1 MKSLKWEKYEVTN
14 MNYKIISDSS
24 SNVLE
29 LCGAPFASAPLKI
42 VAGDR
47 EFVDNPALDLAGMV
61 DFLKKYKGKSG
72 SSCPNVGEWLD
83 AFGDAENVF
92 CVTISKNLSGSYN
105 AALQACEEYMS
116 EHPGRKAYVFDS
128 LSAGPELA
136 MIIDK
141 IRELAES
148 GASFEAIRDGVLD
161 YHNHLHTLFC
171 LQSMN
176 NLARNGRVNP
186 AVAKIA
192 TALGI
197 RVVGD
202 AVGGQLNPT
211 LKPRGEKKALQ
222 TIMEQMEL
230 RGLYDGGEVR
240 ISHCFN
246 EAAAL
251 ELKGMLLKKYP
262 NLRFIIEHTTAL
274 CSYYAEVGGL
284 IIGYSGKYNTDNLN
298 HEH

>member
-1 MKSLKWEKYEVTN
+1 MKF
-14 MNYKIISDSS
+14 KIVSDSS

-29 LCGAPFASAPLKI
+29 LAGIPFSCAPLKI
-42 VAGDR
+42 NAGGK
-47 EFVDNPALDLAGMV
+47 EYIDNPQLDLAGMI
-61 DFLKKYKGKSG
+61 DDLKKHKGKSG
-72 SSCPNVGEWLD
+72 TSCPNVAEWLD
-83 AFGDAENVF
+83 AFEDAENIF
-92 CVTISKNLSGSYN
+92 CVTISKHLSGSYS
-105 AALQACEEYMS
+105 AAQQACTEYME
-116 EHPGRKAYVFDS
+116 EHPDRKAYVFDS

-141 IRELAES
+141 TRELIA
-148 GASFEAIRDGVLD
+148 ADLSFEEIRDTVLD

-222 TIMEQMEL
+222 TLMEQMEL
-230 RGLYDGGEVR
+230 RGLANGGEVR
-240 ISHCFN
+240 IAHCYN
-246 EAAAL
+246 SSAAL
-251 ELKGMLLKKYP
+251 ELKEMLQRKYP
-262 NLRFIIEHTTAL
+262 NLRFIIEPTTAL

>member
-1 MKSLKWEKYEVTN
+1 MKF
-14 MNYKIISDSS
+14 KIVSDSS

-29 LCGAPFASAPLKI
+29 LADIPYSSVPLKI
-42 VAGDR
+42 VAG
-47 EFVDNPALDLAGMV
+47 EKEYIDNTALDLAGMV
-61 DFLKKYKGKSG
+61 SDLKKHKGKSG
-72 SSCPNVGEWLD
+72 TSCPNVAEWLD
-83 AFGDAENVF
+83 AFEDAENVF

-105 AALQACEEYMS
+105 AAMQACSEYM
-116 EHPGRKAYVFDS
+116 EQHPDRKAYVFDS
-128 LSAGPELA
+128 LSAGPELG

-141 IRELAES
+141 TRELIAQ
-148 GASFEAIRDGVLD
+148 GLSFEEIRDGVLD
-161 YHNHLHTLFC
+161 YHNHCHTLFC

-222 TIMEQMEL
+222 TLMEQMEQ
-230 RGLYDGGEVR
+230 RKLYDGALVR
-240 ISHCFN
+240 IAHCFN
-246 EAAAL
+246 SEAAL
-251 ELKGMLLKKYP
+251 ELKEMLQKKYP
-262 NLRFIIEHTTAL
+262 NCRFIIEHTTAL

-284 IIGYSGKYNTDNLN
+284 IIGYQGKYNTDNLN

>member
-1 MKSLKWEKYEVTN
+1 MKF
-14 MNYKIISDSS
+14 KIVSDSS
-24 SNVLE
+24 SNILE
-29 LCGAPFASAPLKI
+29 LSGIAYSSVPLKI
-42 VAGDR
+42 VAGNKEYID
-47 EFVDNPALDLAGMV
+47 DINLDLAGMV
-61 DFLKKYKGKSG
+61 GDLKKHKGKSG
-72 SSCPNVGEWLD
+72 TSCPNVAEWLE
-83 AFGDAENVF
+83 AFEDAENIF
-92 CVTISKNLSGSYN
+92 CVTITKHLSGSYN
-105 AALQACEEYMS
+105 AAFQACREYME
-116 EHPGRKAYVFDS
+116 EHPDRKAFVFDS

-141 IRELAES
+141 TRELIEA
-148 GASFEAIRDGVLD
+148 GLSFEEIRDTVLD

-222 TIMEQMEL
+222 TLMEQMEL
-230 RGLYDGGEVR
+230 RGLSDGGEVR
-240 ISHCFN
+240 ISHCYN
-246 EAAAL
+246 SGAAL
-251 ELKGMLLKKYP
+251 ELKEMLQRKYP
-262 NLRFIIEHTTAL
+262 NIKFIIEPTTAL

-298 HEH
+298 FEH

>member
-1 MKSLKWEKYEVTN
+1 MKF
-14 MNYKIISDSS
+14 KIVSDSS
-24 SNVLE
+24 SNVL
-29 LCGAPFASAPLKI
+29 AYSRMPFSCAPLKV
-42 VAGDR
+42 VAGDK
-47 EFVDNPALDLAGMV
+47 EYIDNPELNLAGMV
-61 DFLKKYKGKSG
+61 DDLKKYKGKSG
-72 SSCPNVGEWLD
+72 TSCPNVHEWLD
-83 AFGDAENVF
+83 AFDDAENVF

-105 AALQACEEYMS
+105 AAIQACNEYME
-116 EHPGRKAYVFDS
+116 EHPDRKAYVFDS

-141 IRELAES
+141 TCELIEQ
-148 GASFEAIRDGVLD
+148 GLSFEEIRDGVLD
-161 YHNHLHTLFC
+161 YHNHCHTLFC

-222 TIMEQMEL
+222 TLMEQMEI
-230 RGLYDGGEVR
+230 RGLFDGALVR
-240 ISHCFN
+240 IAHCFN
-246 EAAAL
+246 PAAAQ
-251 ELKGMLLKKYP
+251 ELKDMIQKKYP
-262 NLRFIIEHTTAL
+262 NCRFIIEQTSAL
-274 CSYYAEVGGL
+274 CSFYAEVGGL
-284 IIGYSGKYNTDNLN
+284 IIGYQGKYNTDNLN
-298 HEH
+298 FEH

>member
-1 MKSLKWEKYEVTN
+1 MKF
-14 MNYKIISDSS
+14 KIVSDSS
-24 SNVLE
+24 SNVLTYSRM
-29 LCGAPFASAPLKI
+29 PFSCAPLKV
-42 VAGDR
+42 VAGDK
-47 EFVDNPALDLAGMV
+47 EYIDNPELNLAGMV
-61 DFLKKYKGKSG
+61 DDLKKYKGKSG
-72 SSCPNVGEWLD
+72 TSCPNVQEWLD
-83 AFGDAENVF
+83 AFDDAENVF

-105 AALQACEEYMS
+105 AAIQACNEYME
-116 EHPGRKAYVFDS
+116 EHPDRKAYVFDS

-141 IRELAES
+141 TCELIEQ
-148 GASFEAIRDGVLD
+148 GLSFEEIRDGVLD
-161 YHNHLHTLFC
+161 YHNHCHTLFC

-222 TIMEQMEL
+222 TLMEQMEI
-230 RGLYDGGEVR
+230 RGLFDGALVR
-240 ISHCFN
+240 IAHCFN
-246 EAAAL
+246 PAAAQ
-251 ELKGMLLKKYP
+251 ELKDMIQKKYP
-262 NLRFIIEHTTAL
+262 NCSFIIEQTSAL
-274 CSYYAEVGGL
+274 CSFYAEVGGL
-284 IIGYSGKYNTDNLN
+284 IIGYQGKYNTDNLN
-298 HEH
+298 FEH

>member
-1 MKSLKWEKYEVTN
+1 MKF
-14 MNYKIISDSS
+14 KIVSDSS
-24 SNVLE
+24 SNILSLSGIPYSSV
-29 LCGAPFASAPLKI
+29 PLKI
-42 VAGDR
+42 IAGDK
-47 EFVDNPALDLAGMV
+47 EYVDNAALDLAGMV
-61 DFLKKYKGKSG
+61 GDLKKHKGKSG
-72 SSCPNVGEWLD
+72 TSCPNVGEWLE
-83 AFGDAENVF
+83 AFEDAEIVF
-92 CVTISKNLSGSYN
+92 CVTITKHLSGSYN
-105 AALQACEEYMS
+105 AALQACNEYME
-116 EHPGRKAYVFDS
+116 EHPERKAFVFDS

-141 IRELAES
+141 VRELIDA
-148 GASFEAIRDGVLD
+148 GKDFETICDTVLD

-197 RVVGD
+197 RIVGD

-211 LKPRGEKKALQ
+211 LKPRGEKRALQ
-222 TIMEQMEL
+222 TLMEQMEI
-230 RGLYDGGEVR
+230 RGLKDGGEVR
-240 ISHCFN
+240 IAHCFN
-246 EAAAL
+246 SGAAL
-251 ELKGMLLKKYP
+251 ELKEMLQRKYP
-262 NLRFIIEHTTAL
+262 NIRFIIEPTTAL

>member
-1 MKSLKWEKYEVTN
+1 MKF
-14 MNYKIISDSS
+14 KIVSDSS
-24 SNVLE
+24 SNVLTYSRM
-29 LCGAPFASAPLKI
+29 PFSCAPLKV
-42 VAGDR
+42 VAGDK
-47 EFVDNPALDLAGMV
+47 EYIDNPELNLAGMV
-61 DFLKKYKGKSG
+61 DDLKKYKGKSG
-72 SSCPNVGEWLD
+72 TSCPNVHEWLD
-83 AFGDAENVF
+83 AFDDAENVF

-105 AALQACEEYMS
+105 AAIQACNEYME
-116 EHPGRKAYVFDS
+116 EHPDRKAYVFDS

-141 IRELAES
+141 TCELIEQ
-148 GASFEAIRDGVLD
+148 GLSFEEIRDGVLD
-161 YHNHLHTLFC
+161 YHNHCHTLFC

-222 TIMEQMEL
+222 TLMEQMEI
-230 RGLYDGGEVR
+230 RGLFDGAPVR
-240 ISHCFN
+240 IAHCFN
-246 EAAAL
+246 PAAAQ
-251 ELKGMLLKKYP
+251 ELKDMIQKKYP
-262 NLRFIIEHTTAL
+262 NCRFIIEQTSAL
-274 CSYYAEVGGL
+274 CSFYAEVGGL
-284 IIGYSGKYNTDNLN
+284 IIGYQGKYNTDNLN
-298 HEH
+298 FEH

>member
-1 MKSLKWEKYEVTN
+1 MKF
-14 MNYKIISDSS
+14 KIVSDSS
-24 SNVLE
+24 SNVLTYSRM
-29 LCGAPFASAPLKI
+29 PFSCAPLKV
-42 VAGDR
+42 VAGDK
-47 EFVDNPALDLAGMV
+47 EYIDNPELNLAGMV
-61 DFLKKYKGKSG
+61 NDLKKYKGKSG
-72 SSCPNVGEWLD
+72 TSCPNVQEWLD
-83 AFGDAENVF
+83 AFDDAENVF

-105 AALQACEEYMS
+105 AAIQACNEYME
-116 EHPGRKAYVFDS
+116 EHPDRKAYVFDS

-141 IRELAES
+141 TCELIEQ
-148 GASFEAIRDGVLD
+148 GLSFEEIRDGVLD
-161 YHNHLHTLFC
+161 YHNHCHTLFC

-222 TIMEQMEL
+222 TLMEQMEI
-230 RGLYDGGEVR
+230 RGLFDGALVR
-240 ISHCFN
+240 IAHCFN
-246 EAAAL
+246 LAAAQ
-251 ELKGMLLKKYP
+251 ELKDMIQKKYP
-262 NLRFIIEHTTAL
+262 NCRFIIEQTSAL
-274 CSYYAEVGGL
+274 CSFYAEVGGL
-284 IIGYSGKYNTDNLN
+284 IIGYQGKYNTDNLN
-298 HEH
+298 FEH

>member
-1 MKSLKWEKYEVTN
+1 MKF
-14 MNYKIISDSS
+14 KIVSDSS

-29 LCGAPFASAPLKI
+29 LADIPYSSVPLKI
-42 VAGDR
+42 VAG
-47 EFVDNPALDLAGMV
+47 EKEYIDNTALDLAGMV
-61 DFLKKYKGKSG
+61 SDLKKHKGKSG
-72 SSCPNVGEWLD
+72 TSCPNVAEWLD
-83 AFGDAENVF
+83 AFEDAENVF

-105 AALQACEEYMS
+105 AAMQACSEYM
-116 EHPGRKAYVFDS
+116 EQHPDRKAYVFDS
-128 LSAGPELA
+128 LSAGPELG

-141 IRELAES
+141 TRELIAQ
-148 GASFEAIRDGVLD
+148 GLSFEEIRDGVLD
-161 YHNHLHTLFC
+161 YHNHCHTLFC

-222 TIMEQMEL
+222 TLMEQM
-230 RGLYDGGEVR
+230 
-240 ISHCFN
+240 
-246 EAAAL
+246 
-251 ELKGMLLKKYP
+251 
-262 NLRFIIEHTTAL
+262 
-274 CSYYAEVGGL
+274 
-284 IIGYSGKYNTDNLN
+284 
-298 HEH
+298 

>member
-1 MKSLKWEKYEVTN
+1 MK
-14 MNYKIISDSS
+14 YKIISDSS
-24 SNVLE
+24 SNIIEMQGV
-29 LCGAPFASAPLKI
+29 PYASVPLKI
-42 VAGDR
+42 MAGDK
-47 EFVDNPALDLAGMV
+47 EYVDDATLDLAGMV
-61 DFLKKYKGKSG
+61 GDLKKYKGKSG
-72 SSCPNVGEWLD
+72 SSCPNVQEWLD
-83 AFGDAENVF
+83 AFEDAEQVF

-105 AALQACEEYMS
+105 AAVQACGEYLD
-116 EHPGRKAYVFDS
+116 EHPDRKAYVFDS

-141 IRELAES
+141 IHELAEA
-148 GASFEAIRDGVLD
+148 GASFEEIRDGVLD

-211 LKPRGEKKALQ
+211 IKPRGEKKALETLMQ
-222 TIMEQMEL
+222 QMEL
-230 RGLYDGGEVR
+230 RGLWDGAEVR
-240 ISHCFN
+240 IAHCYN
-246 EAAAL
+246 RIAAL
-251 ELKGMLLKKYP
+251 ELKEMIQRKYP
-262 NLRFIIEHTTAL
+262 KCRFIIEHTTAL
-274 CSYYAEVGGL
+274 CSYYAESGGL
-284 IIGYSGKYNTDNLN
+284 IIGYGGKYNMDNLN